1 MSAAPGS
8 GPADRSGRE
17 ARGAGPAAAGPL
29 QRLCRA
35 SAAAG
40 VAVLLGCA
48 LVTVVDI
55 VGRKTVGWSLPGLI
69 DLSQLLVMTS
79 VFLCI
84 PYTFERRANIEVDLL
99 HDRLPARVRTGLA
112 VSWSLASAAFL
123 AAVTWQAGAAA
134 AQVMEYGERSPTLG
148 WPMLLYWLPVLL
160 GCGAAALVCIV
171 QAMHP
176 PRADDAGAGP
186 SSAPSPSSSPDR

>member
-1 MSAAPGS
+1 LSADPAAPGVDPAGS
-8 GPADRSGRE
+8 GSG
-17 ARGAGPAAAGPL
+17 ASVL

-48 LVTVVDI
+48 LVTAADI

-84 PYTFERRANIEVDLL
+84 PYTFERRANIEVDLV
-99 HDRLPARVRTGLA
+99 HGRLPARVRTVLA
-112 VSWSLASAAFL
+112 VVWSLASAAFL
-123 AAVTWQAGAAA
+123 AAVTWHAGAAA
-134 AQVMEYGERSPTLG
+134 AQVIGYGERSPTLG
-148 WPMLLYWLPVLL
+148 WPMVLYWLPVVL
-160 GCGAAALVCIV
+160 GCAAAAAVCIV
-171 QAMHP
+171 QAFHHP
-176 PRADDAGAGP
+176 REEGGGP
-186 SSAPSPSSSPDR
+186 LQASSASSP

>member
-1 MSAAPGS
+1 MNAAS
-8 GPADRSGRE
+8 
-17 ARGAGPAAAGPL
+17 AGPL
-29 QRLCRA
+29 QRVCRA

-48 LVTVVDI
+48 AVTVVDI
-55 VGRKTVGWSLPGLI
+55 VGRRTVGWSLPGLI

-99 HDRLPARVRTGLA
+99 HERLPPGLRTALA

-123 AAVTWQAGAAA
+123 AAVTWQAAAAA

-160 GCGAAALVCIV
+160 GCGAAALVCLV
-171 QAMHP
+171 QAAHP
-176 PRADDAGAGP
+176 PRAGDP
-186 SSAPSPSSSPDR
+186 LAPVSSSPSPDR